1 MRSSQ
6 VQKKIAINTRNGNE
20 RFFNVLVNHLLNAK
34 EILAEPGLQ
43 VRQLSDGTVMEF
55 YRTGAHHPGFL
66 FEYNSVV
73 LSFKVTD
80 LTEAV
85 HRLQNTG
92 SQLINR
98 IERLSKDFAY
108 CHFELEDGTI
118 VGLYEES

>member
-6 VQKKIAINTRNGNE
+6 VQKKIAINTKNGNE

-34 EILAEPGLQ
+34 EILTEPGLQ
-43 VRQLSDGTVMEF
+43 VSQLSDGTVMEF
-55 YRTGAHHPGFL
+55 YRTGAHYPGFL
-66 FEYNSVV
+66 FENNSVV

-98 IERLSKDFAY
+98 IERLSANFAY

-118 VGLYEES
+118 IGLYEES